1 MRVRASYRMQTP
13 ALDRLVRMPALFQ
26 SFANRATAVIAQ
38 DVATRFATSTAP
50 DGRAWAPL
58 SPSTLRKAVQDAK
71 RKVGG
76 RAAQPVVTQTR
87 GGTTIVRAR
96 RPQAGFQRTARVRR
110 TARSQILVDT
120 GRLKASLVSMA
131 GRGDAIR
138 ITDARRLRLVWGT
151 RVPYARD
158 HQYGTSRIPAR
169 PFLPLSRA
177 ALTRLRQLLQQEVR
191 RP

>member
-1 MRVRASYRMQTP
+1 MRVRMSYRMQTP
-13 ALDRLVRMPALFQ
+13 ALDRLANAPALFQ
-26 SFANRATAVIAQ
+26 
-38 DVATRFATSTAP
+38 RFAQRAMAVVSQDIAARFQTSTAP

-58 SPSTLRKAVQDAK
+58 SPRTLSKAVQDAK

-76 RAAQPVVTQTR
+76 RAAQPIVTQTR
-87 GGTTIVRAR
+87 GGTTVVKAR
-96 RPQAGFQRTARVRR
+96 KPQPGYQRTARVRR
-110 TARSQILVDT
+110 TARSRILVDT

-138 ITDARRLRLVWGT
+138 ITDARRLRIVWGT
-151 RVPYARD
+151 RVPYARY
-158 HQYGTSRIPAR
+158 HQYGAPRIPAR

-177 ALTRLRQLLQQEVR
+177 ARTRLRQLLQQEVR